1 MVTHLLASFLA
12 YSYRLLT
19 FTGFRLAKS
28 KSYRYAVIGPDWPC
42 VLLTYVVII
51 VPSIFVYL
59 YLVRHAI
66 YVTIQL
72 LTHSLFLIPAGIHHC

>member
-1 MVTHLLASFLA
+1 MVTHSLA
-12 YSYRLLT
+12 YLLT
-19 FTGFRLAKS
+19 YSCYSLTFIRFRLAKT

-59 YLVRHAI
+59 YLVRHTI
-66 YVTIQL
+66 YVLIRLVTR
-72 LTHSLFLIPAGIHHC
+72 SRFLIPAGIHHC